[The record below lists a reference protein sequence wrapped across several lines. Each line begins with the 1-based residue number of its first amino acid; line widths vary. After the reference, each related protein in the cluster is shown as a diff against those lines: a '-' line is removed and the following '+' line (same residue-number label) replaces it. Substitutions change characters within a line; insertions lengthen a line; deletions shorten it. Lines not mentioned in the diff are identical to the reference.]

1 MKEVFQLNPVYFVMA
16 TVGTGLFV
24 IKMIL
29 LLFAGDDASGIDSSD
44 TGDLS
49 DATGHTDGGE
59 AFTLI
64 SIQSILAFFMGTG
77 WIGLAARQEWMWD
90 KWKSLGA
97 AAVFGFVMMFFS
109 SWLTMKIRGLNS
121 GGAKFDIKEAV
132 GKTGRSYTKIP
143 AKGDGMGQVEITV
156 GEKQQI
162 LQAMNATDEAIDA
175 FHSVKVTQVDD
186 SGNLIVEKA

>member
-1 MKEVFQLNPVYFVMA
+1 MQTVFQLNPVYFVMA
-16 TVGTGLFV
+16 TVGTGLFI
-24 IKMIL
+24 IKMVL

-49 DATGHTDGGE
+49 DAAGHTDGGE

-97 AAVFGFVMMFFS
+97 AAAFGFAMMFFS
-109 SWLTMKIRGLNS
+109 SWLTMKIKSLNS
-121 GGAKFDIKEAV
+121 KGSTYNIKNAV
-132 GKTGRSYTKIP
+132 GKTGRSYTRIP
-143 AKGDGMGQVEITV
+143 APGEGMGQVEITV
-156 GEKQQI
+156 SDKQEI
-162 LQAMNATDEAIDA
+162 LQAMSKTEAIDA
-175 FHSVKVTQVDD
+175 FQAVRVVEVDD
-186 SGNLIVEKA
+186 SGNLIIEKA